1 MKNIH
6 KKLSVHLSKTGTNG
20 ELRTPLNFVT
30 FTNENKSDIISVFPG
45 ELPAFK
51 YVLLC
56 SCSHM
61 HSNWLQHGFY
71 WFKTLSCQDK
81 HKYTKIKILKAL
93 LFLKIWIDTE
103 VSIFFLN
110 ITLAFLVL
118 QLSILFFVQMT
129 FPVSD
134 WASLTLQL
142 LLHAWGDILVVFQIY
157 LDPCV
162 ALQYV
167 TKKQ

>member
-6 KKLSVHLSKTGTNG
+6 KKLSVHLSKAGTNG

-103 VSIFFLN
+103 VSIIIFLN
-110 ITLAFLVL
+110 ITLAFLSAATFNFVFCANDFPCQWL
-118 QLSILFFVQMT
+118 GFFDTTAAAACMGGY
-129 FPVSD
+129 S
-134 WASLTLQL
+134 
-142 LLHAWGDILVVFQIY
+142 G
-157 LDPCV
+157 CV
-162 ALQYV
+162 PNLPWSMCGFTV
-167 TKKQ
+167 CH

>member
-93 LFLKIWIDTE
+93 LFLKIRIDTE

-110 ITLAFLVL
+110 ITLAFLSAATFNFVFCANDFPCQWL
-118 QLSILFFVQMT
+118 GFFDSTADAACMGGY
-129 FPVSD
+129 S
-134 WASLTLQL
+134 
-142 LLHAWGDILVVFQIY
+142 G
-157 LDPCV
+157 CV
-162 ALQYV
+162 PNLPWSMCGFTV
-167 TKKQ
+167 CH